1 MEYAV
6 HSIEYEAESKILL
19 QMLIYKN
26 IVFSFEN
33 SFEK

>member
-1 MEYAV
+1 MLYFLLNV
-6 HSIEYEAESKILL
+6 ESKILL